1 MILCGKDTFYSCL
14 LGSFSVEFPVQ
25 RMADEL
31 QTVHGEF
38 SCLPFGAMFD
48 HIQRV
53 PYSNSNCRADFFFLP
68 LNRCTSSPCCLEF
81 CFNMKLFQCL
91 LKSCNFTA

>member
-1 MILCGKDTFYSCL
+1 MILFGKDMFYSCL
-14 LGSFSVEFPVQ
+14 LEFFSVEFPMQ

-38 SCLPFGAMFD
+38 SCLPFGGMFG
-48 HIQRV
+48 HIQRA
-53 PYSNSNCRADFFFLP
+53 PYFNSNCRADFFFLP
-68 LNRCTSSPCCLEF
+68 LNWCTSLPCCFEF
-81 CFNMKLFQCL
+81 YLNMKLFQCL